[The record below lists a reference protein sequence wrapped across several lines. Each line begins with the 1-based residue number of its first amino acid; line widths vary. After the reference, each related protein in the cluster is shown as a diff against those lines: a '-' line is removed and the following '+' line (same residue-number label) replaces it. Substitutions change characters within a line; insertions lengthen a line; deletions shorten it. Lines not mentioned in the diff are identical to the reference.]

1 MVAVTGGLAD
11 SGDTVSVASGA
22 SDFVVSPVVISVTTG
37 EVNVPGS
44 ASVSVYFP
52 VG

>member
-1 MVAVTGGLAD
+1 VTGGLAD
-11 SGDTVSVASGA
+11 AGDTASVASAA

-44 ASVSVYFP
+44 ASVSVHFP
-52 VG
+52 LG